1 MKRNIEILLTVFASF
16 LLCGC
21 SGFFDQ
27 VPEDRLSLE
36 QIFQK
41 QKYSEDF
48 LATVY
53 SKMVDESTVSFGI
66 PFDACSDDLDI
77 SYDRDTYNTYKI
89 NLGNWSASSQFYD
102 YWDGRYIGIRL
113 ATYFIQNIGNNQEMI
128 ANGRQDLIKQYTAE
142 ARFLRAYF
150 CYFLLRQYGPIV
162 LPTEE
167 LISGDLDAD
176 DPLMQL
182 PRNTYAECVDY
193 ICRELDIAAKDLPV
207 NFKSSVHDKGYTSN
221 NYGRATAA
229 ACMAIKSRVLLLAAS
244 PQFNGNPAYS
254 SVRNNDGTPRFSDY
268 DKKRW
273 ELAADAA
280 KDIIDLGVFDLYKVN
295 NKNGILDPYMSC
307 RDVFLDSWNCEAIM
321 YQTTH
326 DYTNNQR
333 HGSPRKFGGYESAG
347 VTQSLVDEFQMAN
360 GKGIRESGSGYSE
373 DGFTDADY
381 MDPVSGWVFTPKG
394 CSKMYY
400 GREPRFYVNVAFCGA
415 YCLYNNQYDKYRW
428 QLYYNGADGKKGSW
442 DYPRTGYVRLKHV
455 SPGYN
460 FLQGKSVKLPHLV
473 IRYAEILL
481 NYVEALNEY
490 DPGNP
495 DILKYLNM
503 VRERAGLPG
512 VESGLNQED
521 MREKIHHER
530 RVELCFEQLRYF
542 DTRRWLKGY
551 LNGGAF
557 EGMNVDGGTSYDD
570 PEFYQRTVF
579 ETRVFRD
586 AYYLWPIPQKEIN
599 RDRNIIQNPGW

>member
-1 MKRNIEILLTVFASF
+1 MKRNIEILL
-16 LLCGC
+16 LLISAICISGC

-36 QIFQK
+36 QVFQK

-53 SKMVDESTVSFGI
+53 SKMIDESTVSYGI

-102 YWDGRYIGIRL
+102 YWDGRYVGIRL

-128 ANGRQDLIKQYTAE
+128 ANGRQDLIAQYTAE

-162 LPTEE
+162 LPTDE

-193 ICRELDIAAKDLPV
+193 ICSEMDLAAQDLPV
-207 NFKSSVHDKGYTSN
+207 NFNKGYTSN

-229 ACMAIKSRVLLLAAS
+229 ACMAIKSRTLLLAAS
-244 PQFNGNPAYS
+244 PQFNGNPAYV
-254 SVRNNDGTPRFSDY
+254 SVRNNDGTPLFSEY
-268 DKKRW
+268 DKERW
-273 ELAADAA
+273 KLAADAA
-280 KDIIDLGVFDLYKVN
+280 KEIIDLNVFDLYKVYN
-295 NKNGILDPYMSC
+295 AKGELDPYLSC

-360 GKGIRESGSGYSE
+360 GMDIHESGSGYTEEGFIEE
-373 DGFTDADY
+373 DHKDA
-381 MDPVSGWVFTPKG
+381 VSGWVYAPKG
-394 CSKMYY
+394 CSMMYY
-400 GREPRFYVNVAFCGA
+400 GREPRFYVNVAFNGA
-415 YCLYNNQYDKYRW
+415 YCLYNNQADKYRR
-428 QLYYNGADGKKGSW
+428 QYLLY
-442 DYPRTGYVRLKHV
+442 R
-455 SPGYN
+455 
-460 FLQGKSVKLPHLV
+460 F
-473 IRYAEILL
+473 
-481 NYVEALNEY
+481 
-490 DPGNP
+490 
-495 DILKYLNM
+495 
-503 VRERAGLPG
+503 
-512 VESGLNQED
+512 
-521 MREKIHHER
+521 
-530 RVELCFEQLRYF
+530 
-542 DTRRWLKGY
+542 
-551 LNGGAF
+551 
-557 EGMNVDGGTSYDD
+557 
-570 PEFYQRTVF
+570 
-579 ETRVFRD
+579 
-586 AYYLWPIPQKEIN
+586 
-599 RDRNIIQNPGW
+599 

>member
-1 MKRNIEILLTVFASF
+1 MKRNIEILL
-16 LLCGC
+16 LLISAICISGC

-36 QIFQK
+36 QVFQK

-53 SKMVDESTVSFGI
+53 SKMIDESTVSYGI

-128 ANGRQDLIKQYTAE
+128 ANGRQDLIAQYTAE

-162 LPTEE
+162 LPTDE

-193 ICRELDIAAKDLPV
+193 ICSEMDLAAKDLPV
-207 NFKSSVHDKGYTSN
+207 NFNKGYTSN
-221 NYGRATAA
+221 NYGRATGA
-229 ACMAIKSRVLLLAAS
+229 ACMAIKSRTLLLAAS
-244 PQFNGNPAYS
+244 PQFNGNPAYT
-254 SVRNNDGTPRFSDY
+254 SVRNNDGTPLFSEY
-268 DKKRW
+268 DKERW
-273 ELAADAA
+273 KLAADAA
-280 KDIIDLGVFDLYKVN
+280 KEIIDLNVFDLYKVYN
-295 NKNGILDPYMSC
+295 AKGELDPYLSC

-347 VTQSLVDEFQMAN
+347 VTQSLVDEFQTAD
-360 GKGIRESGSGYSE
+360 GKDVDPDAEYDFIDE
-373 DGFTDADY
+373 DYKDE
-381 MDPVSGWVFTPKG
+381 VSGWVYAPKG
-394 CSKMYY
+394 SYGMYY
-400 GREPRFYVNVAFCGA
+400 KREPRFYVNVAFNGA
-415 YCLYNNQYDKYRW
+415 YCIYNNQADKYRW
-428 QLYYNGADGKKGSW
+428 ELYYNGSDGKKGSW
-442 DYPRTGYVRLKHV
+442 DYPRTGYVRIKHV

-460 FLQGKSVKLPHLV
+460 HLQGKSVKLPHLT

-490 DPGNP
+490 EPGHP

-512 VESGLNQED
+512 VESGLTQD
-521 MREKIHHER
+521 QMREKIHHER
-530 RVELCFEQLRYF
+530 RVELCFEQIRYF

-551 LNGGAF
+551 LNGGPFKGMDVDKGTRHDDRAF
-557 EGMNVDGGTSYDD
+557 YK
-570 PEFYQRTVF
+570 RTVF

>member
-1 MKRNIEILLTVFASF
+1 MKRNIEILL
-16 LLCGC
+16 LLISAICISGC

-36 QIFQK
+36 QVFQK

-53 SKMVDESTVSFGI
+53 SKMIDESTVSYGI

-128 ANGRQDLIKQYTAE
+128 ANGRQDLIAQYTAE

-162 LPTEE
+162 LPTDE

-193 ICRELDIAAKDLPV
+193 ICSEMDLAAKDLPV
-207 NFKSSVHDKGYTSN
+207 NFNKGYTSN
-221 NYGRATAA
+221 NYGRATGA
-229 ACMAIKSRVLLLAAS
+229 ACMAIKSRTLLLAAS
-244 PQFNGNPAYS
+244 PQFNGNPAYT
-254 SVRNNDGTPRFSDY
+254 SVRNNDGTPLFSEY
-268 DKKRW
+268 DKERW
-273 ELAADAA
+273 KLAADAA
-280 KDIIDLGVFDLYKVN
+280 KEIIDLNVFDLYKVYN
-295 NKNGILDPYMSC
+295 AKGELDPYLSC

-347 VTQSLVDEFQMAN
+347 VTQSLVDEFQTAD
-360 GKGIRESGSGYSE
+360 GKDVDPDAEYDFIDE
-373 DGFTDADY
+373 DYKDE
-381 MDPVSGWVFTPKG
+381 VSGWVYAPQG
-394 CSKMYY
+394 SYGMYY
-400 GREPRFYVNVAFCGA
+400 KREPRFYVNVAFNGA
-415 YCLYNNQYDKYRW
+415 YCIYNNQADKYRW
-428 QLYYNGADGKKGSW
+428 ELYYNGSDGKKGSW
-442 DYPRTGYVRLKHV
+442 DYPRTGYVRIKHV

-460 FLQGKSVKLPHLV
+460 HLQGKSVKLPHLT

-490 DPGNP
+490 EPGHP
-495 DILKYLNM
+495 DILTYLNM

-512 VESGLNQED
+512 VESGLTQD
-521 MREKIHHER
+521 QMREKIHHER
-530 RVELCFEQLRYF
+530 RVELCFEQIRYF

-551 LNGGAF
+551 LNGGPFKGMDVDKGTRHDDRAF
-557 EGMNVDGGTSYDD
+557 YK
-570 PEFYQRTVF
+570 RTVF